1 MAIKFFSANP
11 QALLDSFNA
20 KIKKSGKDGIT
31 TWELKQGK
39 FGHKAPQLVDKG
51 LMNPIVE
58 ATNKPFY
65 LKFVVN
71 EPKKDE
77 GVSDYAYAEL
87 HGNILSTFAQHFS
100 DQFTTAEYKG
110 R

>member
-1 MAIKFFSANP
+1 MAIKFFSSNP

-20 KIKKSGKDGIT
+20 KINKSGKDGIT
-31 TWELKQGK
+31 TWELKQGQ

-51 LMNPIVE
+51 LIHPVVE
-58 ATNKPFY
+58 ATNEPFH
-65 LKFVVN
+65 LRFVVK
-71 EPKKDE
+71 EAKKDQ
-77 GVSDYAYAEL
+77 GVSDYVYAEL
-87 HGNILSTFAQHFS
+87 QGNILSTFAQHFS